1 MSKCR
6 FNGRNPDCRTN
17 LKMSYETGR
26 IILVKS
32 EVTPSDSVRIPAP
45 REGVATHIH
54 RYAVNRAVIVH
65 PTDFERLEALD
76 RLLSECARQ
85 APSPPSEAAIA
96 AHIESVTPGEPVTDP
111 DELRRLFA

>member
-1 MSKCR
+1 
-6 FNGRNPDCRTN
+6 
-17 LKMSYETGR
+17 MSYENGT
-26 IILVKS
+26 ITWMKN
-32 EVTPSDSVRIPAP
+32 EVTGSDSVRIPAP

-65 PTDFERLEALD
+65 PTDFERFEALD
-76 RLLSECARQ
+76 ELLAVCAR
-85 APSPPSEAAIA
+85 AEPASPSEASIA